1 MFSKRSVAT
10 GFAALVEI
18 CVQDN
23 IHHQHTRH
31 EQLGFQWIAW
41 GSLSMQLR
49 EDEDDELIV
58 LTSAL
63 KTSVDSNV
71 HQRDT
76 DTSNIFY

>member
-1 MFSKRSVAT
+1 
-10 GFAALVEI
+10 
-18 CVQDN
+18 
-23 IHHQHTRH
+23 
-31 EQLGFQWIAW
+31 
-41 GSLSMQLR
+41 MQLR